1 MHGEVAT
8 GTNVMIRARAA
19 FQVCRYA
26 EMNAQTEVT
35 RPLGPVEG
43 GVAEDNRQIYAEDE
57 ISEDVELGARMHAY
71 GYKSVIVGE
80 RLASGE
86 VRMAVC
92 LLPHNVPKVAMS
104 IYLHAGAITKEFRIL

>member
-1 MHGEVAT
+1 MGPWGA

-26 EMNAQTEVT
+26 ETNAQADVT
-35 RPLGPVEG
+35 RPLGAAAP
-43 GVAEDNRQIYAEDE
+43 DDRRQIYAEDE
-57 ISEDVELGARMHAY
+57 ISEDVELGARMHAH

-86 VRMAVC
+86 VCWAVNTGASAPC
-92 LLPHNVPKVAMS
+92 CVTGSPDDALGFVALQAS
-104 IYLHAGAITKEFRIL
+104 ELVRW

>member
-1 MHGEVAT
+1 VAT

-26 EMNAQTEVT
+26 EKNAQTDVT
-35 RPLGPVEG
+35 RPLGGMVS
-43 GVAEDNRQIYAEDE
+43 EDRRQIYAEDE

-71 GYKSVIVGE
+71 GYKSVIVCE

-86 VRMAVC
+86 VRSHSYVFFLTRAPVK
-92 LLPHNVPKVAMS
+92 P
-104 IYLHAGAITKEFRIL
+104 